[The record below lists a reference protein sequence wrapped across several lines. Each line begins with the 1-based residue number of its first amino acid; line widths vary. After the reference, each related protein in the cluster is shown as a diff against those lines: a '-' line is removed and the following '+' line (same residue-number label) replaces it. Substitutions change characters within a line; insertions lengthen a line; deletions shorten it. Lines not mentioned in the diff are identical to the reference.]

1 MAHNHMQEQVNA
13 NSPVEFTGMDSWN
26 TLSSHIVY
34 AINGTG
40 NGFTGD
46 VWTANT
52 RKKQWIR
59 GHFFSIW
66 TATELTSVLEL
77 DERYT

>member
-1 MAHNHMQEQVNA
+1 MAHNHTEEQVNA

-26 TLSSHIVY
+26 TYSSNIVY

-52 RKKQWIR
+52 RDR
-59 GHFFSIW
+59 
-66 TATELTSVLEL
+66 
-77 DERYT
+77 RN